1 LAERSQNAQSL
12 QWFLQIARQ
21 VAGLCGV
28 PFRPLA
34 PVADHRET
42 GSSTAVACTPPEIV
56 DTLNSAVNAIDM
68 QHVPYRGSAPAM
80 QDLLTNRV

>member
-1 LAERSQNAQSL
+1 MLNLFNGFYKLHDKSL
-12 QWFLQIARQ
+12 
-21 VAGLCGV
+21 GL

>member
-1 LAERSQNAQSL
+1 
-12 QWFLQIARQ
+12 
-21 VAGLCGV
+21 
-28 PFRPLA
+28 
-34 PVADHRET
+34 
-42 GSSTAVACTPPEIV
+42 VACTPPEIV